1 MNRAATDAWLADLQ
15 RRFGEVLRTP
25 LDAASGTLRAQT
37 SRYGSPLAAAV
48 QGDARERLAVYNRQ
62 YWFRLLTVMQTSWPL
77 TARLLGMFH
86 FNLHAQQYLLEH
98 PPAHYDLHAV
108 TLGFDRYLADNL
120 RSEAVFRGPRD
131 VPVPKAILLEATA
144 VDAAFARVFHAPAE
158 PRFDPRKHS
167 PNELV
172 QCKLVSSAAYARVD
186 ERWPL
191 VELRFTLRDD
201 TSESAV
207 ALPSPLTAAQT
218 WAFFRNAQGVAH
230 LRLEPLQ
237 ARLFTLLDRHPLGEA
252 LAHLEVEAPPEARA
266 TLPEQTR
273 AWIAHGIANAFWIGL
288 QRV

>member
-1 MNRAATDAWLADLQ
+1 MSRAATDAWLADLQ

-37 SRYGSPLAAAV
+37 SRYDAPLTAAIQGS
-48 QGDARERLAVYNRQ
+48 ARERLAVYNRQ

-98 PPAHYDLHAV
+98 PPAHYDLHAI

-120 RSEAVFRGPRD
+120 PNEAVDRGPRD

-158 PRFDPRKHS
+158 PRFDPRKHAPS
-167 PNELV
+167 ELV
-172 QCKLVSSAAYARVD
+172 QRKLVSSAAYARI
-186 ERWPL
+186 EEHWPL
-191 VELRFTLRDD
+191 VELRFALRDD

-207 ALPSPLTAAQT
+207 ALPSPLPAAQT
-218 WAFFRNAQGVAH
+218 WALFRNAQGVAH

-237 ARLFTLLDRHPLGEA
+237 ARLFTLLELHPLGEA
-252 LAHLEVEAPPEARA
+252 LAHLESEAAPAAR
-266 TLPEQTR
+266 TNLPEQTR
-273 AWIAHGIANAFWIGL
+273 AWIAQGIANAFWIGL
-288 QRV
+288 QH